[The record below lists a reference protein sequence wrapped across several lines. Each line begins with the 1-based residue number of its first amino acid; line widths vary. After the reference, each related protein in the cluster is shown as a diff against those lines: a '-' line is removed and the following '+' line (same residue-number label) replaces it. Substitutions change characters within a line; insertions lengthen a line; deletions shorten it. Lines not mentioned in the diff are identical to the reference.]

1 MWFGKTCFAREM
13 EMTTNE
19 FLLCQNIPAQP
30 ACQAEV
36 KTAVGRCEDE
46 QAAPWWVYRRPGF
59 DGRERSMDT
68 LSIHILTS
76 VIKRIC

>member
-1 MWFGKTCFAREM
+1 MNFF
-13 EMTTNE
+13 
-19 FLLCQNIPAQP
+19 LCQNIRAQP

-46 QAAPWWVYRRPGF
+46 QAAPWWVFRRPGF
-59 DGRERSMDT
+59 DDRERSMDT